1 MAMKGDHWRGDI
13 GHEVEAGG
21 ATWVA
26 NGAG

>member
-1 MAMKGDHWRGDI
+1 MAMKGDHRCGDI